1 MLPKVVKGFSVL
13 RLLCSIVPLY
23 QSLVSVELSVP
34 FLYHVKKGS
43 LINPCLHCN
52 LDQELVDLIFER

>member
-23 QSLVSVELSVP
+23 QSLVPVELSVA

-43 LINPCLHCN
+43 LIPCLHCN
-52 LDQELVDLIFER
+52 LDQEFVDLIFER